1 MPPLANK
8 HEWQKK
14 IEIENKVSNLIF
26 SHCCLARF
34 VMSHKMPPDWKT
46 LSHFGSPLTDCKKF
60 LNSMYADRMSCHVQF
75 GRCRLQ
81 PEMTGKEQS
90 RVVTVNSKMIGAP
103 LQFMWR
109 RHTPLPHPPTRPDPT
124 RPNPLTAAR
133 PPNPSSGLHSVISE
147 QQMGRGLFHPP

>member
-1 MPPLANK
+1 MIFHMPPLANT

-14 IEIENKVSNLIF
+14 IEIDNKVANLIF
-26 SHCCLARF
+26 SNCCLARF
-34 VMSHKMPPDWKT
+34 VMSHKMPPDRKT

-60 LNSMYADRMSCHVQF
+60 LNSMYADRMTCHVQF
-75 GRCRLQ
+75 GRDDGKRAEQSCDRRLQ
-81 PEMTGKEQS
+81 
-90 RVVTVNSKMIGAP
+90 ND
-103 LQFMWR
+103 WR
-109 RHTPLPHPPTRPDPT
+109 SAAVHVASPPPPPLPPTQPDPT